1 MEVILREDVAHL
13 GHIGDVVKVK
23 PGYAR
28 NYLLPRGLAILADKR
43 NLGRLEHE
51 RRIAATKRD
60 RALAVSRSMAEKLNT
75 TRVVIKA
82 RSGEEGKLYGSVTN
96 IDVERA
102 LADKGISVERRRIR
116 VDDPIKTLG
125 EHAVTVHLSVGVDA
139 TITVVVEAMQ
149 SDESAASN

>member
-1 MEVILREDVAHL
+1 MEVILREDVPHL

-28 NYLLPRGLAILADKR
+28 NFLLPRGLAVLADKR

-51 RRIAATKRD
+51 RRVANERRD
-60 RALAVSRSMAEKLNT
+60 RALAASKSLAQKLSS

-82 RSGEEGKLYGSVTN
+82 RAGEEGKLYGSVTN

-102 LADKGISVERRRIR
+102 LTDKGVSIERRRIR
-116 VDDPIKTLG
+116 LDEPIKTLG
-125 EHAVTVHLSVGVDA
+125 EHPVTVRLSVGVDA
-139 TITVVVEAMQ
+139 TVTVVVEAIQ
-149 SDESAASN
+149 SEEAAAGS

>member
-28 NYLLPRGLAILADKR
+28 NFLLPRGLAVLADKR

-51 RRIAATKRD
+51 RRVANDRRE
-60 RALAVSRSMAEKLNT
+60 RALTASKSLAQKLSSM
-75 TRVVIKA
+75 RVVIKA
-82 RSGEEGKLYGSVTN
+82 RAGEEGKLYGSVTN

-102 LADKGISVERRRIR
+102 IADKGVSVERRRIR
-116 VDDPIKTLG
+116 LDEPIKTLG
-125 EHAVTVHLSVGVDA
+125 EHPVTVRLSVGVDA
-139 TITVVVEAMQ
+139 TVTVVVEAIQ
-149 SDESAASN
+149 SEEAVAES

>member
-28 NYLLPRGLAILADKR
+28 NYLLPRGLAIMADKR

-51 RRIAATKRD
+51 RRITATKRD
-60 RALAVSRSMAEKLNT
+60 RALAASKSLAEKLNS

-102 LADKGISVERRRIR
+102 LADKGIAIERRRIR
-116 VDDPIKTLG
+116 LDDPIKSLG
-125 EHAVTVHLSVGVDA
+125 DHAVTVHLSVGVDA
-139 TITVVVEAMQ
+139 TVTVVVEAL
-149 SDESAASN
+149 ESEAS